1 MFYWCLS
8 FTLEVY
14 PSGKMLV
21 SKSKKIDNMTTYPNY
36 NHPFECCS
44 LRCPQC
50 TIQYQNQNMTCA
62 KQPSICLRLPLS
74 LAVSLVHVP
83 NFLLLKI
90 LTYQDLP
97 VLPLPIFWFF
107 LCLILSLFPC
117 RLICSYCLNQNV
129 FLRGR
134 ITFWFLR
141 PSSNYQANDHCASLN
156 PFFCV
161 AYTP

>member
-1 MFYWCLS
+1 MIRYVHVLLMFVIH
-8 FTLEVY
+8 TR
-14 PSGKMLV
+14 GI
-21 SKSKKIDNMTTYPNY
+21 SKWQDACFKKQKIDNMTTYPNY

-117 RLICSYCLNQNV
+117 SLICSYIL
-129 FLRGR
+129 
-134 ITFWFLR
+134 
-141 PSSNYQANDHCASLN
+141 
-156 PFFCV
+156 
-161 AYTP
+161 

>member
-117 RLICSYCLNQNV
+117 SLICSYILWIKTC
-129 FLRGR
+129 
-134 ITFWFLR
+134 
-141 PSSNYQANDHCASLN
+141 
-156 PFFCV
+156 FCV
-161 AYTP
+161 VESHLGFSGHHQTRQMTFVLP